1 MRKNSVYSCLLFFS
15 TIVFFVVTPNLCFA
29 EKKTA
34 HVNLF
39 IGTAGD
45 NGQVDPAA
53 CIPYGMVRVC
63 PDSDPRSHVGYDY
76 EIAKISGF
84 SVNRVSGIGCG
95 GAGGIISVKP
105 SKKSTTLSI
114 NKDYESASPGYY
126 TAMLDNGVKAELTAT
141 NNVAIEKYHFPKGEE
156 AFMFINF
163 AASFTKILD
172 VNYEIVSDK
181 EIRGYVHAGNTCDH
195 GAYKLYFSLTTSK
208 PFNAISKNER
218 DVELSFG
225 NKGKNSVEVRVALS
239 SIDKETAR
247 KENDAVKKQT
257 LEQIKKQAANAW
269 EKVLS
274 RIDIGTKN
282 NEEKTLFYTSLYRT
296 FLSPAKV
303 TSIDGRY
310 LGTDGIVREKEDFT
324 YYGCWSIWD
333 TYRTKFPLITL
344 LDAESMRNFSNS
356 LCKLFVNGKA
366 DWATPFESTP
376 TVRTEHSIVVILDAY
391 RKGIPGIHLE
401 EAYEGMK
408 KEMDNLPTNRPD
420 QTMETCMDWWAMAQI
435 AEILGKTDDAEYY
448 STKSKNMFKETW
460 NKDFKNIDDSFAR
473 MRDNGLYQGTRWQ
486 YRWALPQ
493 YLDYMI
499 ESVGKEDLSRQLNYY
514 FDNNLFNQSNE
525 VGLHAPYIFNLLGE
539 YSKTQ
544 KNVRRMIGDDIKHL
558 YGGNAEYPTPY
569 VGKAFKV
576 GVKGFMPEMDEDDGA
591 MGGWY
596 VLSTIGL
603 FPLMIGEP
611 WYEITSP
618 FFDNIKITLDNGVAI
633 QIKTVNRKSP
643 DDLIKQIKFNNN
655 LISDFKINHNELVKG
670 GILEI
675 EY

>member
-1 MRKNSVYSCLLFFS
+1 MKKNAVHSSLLIFF
-15 TIVFFVVTPNLCFA
+15 TVAFFVVSPYFCFA
-29 EKKTA
+29 EKKTKL
-34 HVNLF
+34 VNLF

-95 GAGGIISVKP
+95 GAGGNLSVKP
-105 SKKSTTLSI
+105 SLKNTTISI
-114 NKDYESASPGYY
+114 DKNQESAIPGYY
-126 TAMLDNGVKAELTAT
+126 SASLDNGVKAELTAT
-141 NNVAIEKYHFPKGEE
+141 NNVAIERYSFPKGNE
-156 AFMFINF
+156 AFMSINF
-163 AASFTKILD
+163 AASFTKVLD

-181 EIRGYVHAGNTCDH
+181 EIRGYIHAGNTCDH
-195 GAYKLYFSLTTSK
+195 GAYKLFFNLTTSK
-208 PFNAISKNER
+208 PFVAVSQNKT
-218 DVELSFG
+218 DLELSFG
-225 NKGKNSVEVRVALS
+225 NKTDKNVEVRIALS
-239 SIDKETAR
+239 AIDKETAR
-247 KENDAVKKQT
+247 IENTNVEKQSF
-257 LEQIKKQAANAW
+257 ESIKKQADKLW
-269 EKVLS
+269 EKTLS
-274 RIDIGTKN
+274 KIDVETKN

-296 FLSPAKV
+296 FLSPANV

-333 TYRTKFPLITL
+333 TYRTKFPLIAL
-344 LDAESMRNFSNS
+344 LDAKSMRNFANS
-356 LCKLFVNGKA
+356 LCKLFVYGKE

-408 KEMDNLPTNRPD
+408 KEMAKLAVNRPD
-420 QTMETCMDWWAMAQI
+420 QAMETCMDWWVMAQI
-435 AEILGKTDDAEYY
+435 AEILGKTDDAEFYA
-448 STKSKNMFKETW
+448 SKSKNKFMETW
-460 NKDFKNIDDSFAR
+460 NKDFKNIDDSFTR

-493 YLDYMI
+493 YIDYMA
-499 ESVGKEDLSRQLNYY
+499 ESVGKEELSRQLNYY
-514 FDNNLFNQSNE
+514 FENNLFNQSNE

-539 YSKTQ
+539 YGKTQ

-569 VGKAFKV
+569 IGKAFKV
-576 GVKGFMPEMDEDDGA
+576 DVKGFMPEMDEDDGA
-591 MGGWY
+591 MSAWY
-596 VLSTIGL
+596 VFSSVGL

-618 FFDNIKITLDNGVAI
+618 LFDNIKIALDNGNKV

-643 DDLIKQIKFNNN
+643 NDLIKSVKFNKSY
-655 LISDFKINHNELVKG
+655 LSDFRIDHNELIKG
-670 GILEI
+670 GILEL